1 MQTVRP
7 GASGLAVT
15 PVACGTWQYGADRG
29 PMAKP
34 AALQPIEYARPLG
47 ANFFDTARAYGSGGS
62 EWPLEVAAADE
73 LGSARESVV
82 IAAKGGLR
90 RDGDR
95 LVHGARPAWLRKGLE
110 AGTAALA
117 ELVAHGLIHHVAVY
131 DCTLAQM
138 ADFATALPVEIVQPP
153 YRLIRR
159 DIESDLP
166 GRPAVQVAIVG
177 GRTPAHLAQCL
188 GARHR
193 HLSRSDLAET
203 DQTMTATIPFGDPT
217 LEEMS

>member
-62 EWPLEVAAADE
+62 EWPLGVAAADE

-82 IAAKGGLR
+82 IAAKGDLR

-95 LVHGARPAWLRKGLE
+95 LVHDVGPAWLHKGVE
-110 AGTAALA
+110 AGAAALA
-117 ELVAHGLIHHVAVY
+117 ELVAQGLLPHLRVS
-131 DCTLAQM
+131 DCTLGRM
-138 ADFATALPVEIVQPP
+138 ADFATVLPVATVQPP
-153 YRLIRR
+153 HRLFRR

-166 GRPAVQVAIVG
+166 GCPAVQVAIVD
-177 GRTPAHLAQCL
+177 GRTPAHLAQSL

-203 DQTMTATIPFGDPT
+203 DHITTATIPFGDPI
-217 LEEMS
+217 LEAMS